1 MAGGVNG
8 DCFMQTLALPS
19 LRVVAVARSV
29 VASGGEELWEKCEGE
44 RERVVAIRRAWHDCC
59 RG

>member
-1 MAGGVNG
+1 MKG
-8 DCFMQTLALPS
+8 DCFIQTLALPS

-29 VASGGEELWEKCEGE
+29 VARGGEELWEKCGREAREG
-44 RERVVAIRRAWHDCC
+44 VVAIRRAWHDRC